1 MEYNNYEVID
11 SESKVAE
18 LSRDFFANVYKYMF
32 LALSVSGLISWY
44 ASTQRWYIEMMYTET
59 GLSPL
64 GYVIIFS
71 PLALVLLIQARVNK
85 FSYGTVF
92 VLYLLYAF
100 LIGIS
105 FASIFLIYTSSSIFL
120 TFIVTAGAFGSMAL
134 LGYFT
139 KTDLSKM
146 GSLLYMVFFGIIITS
161 ILNVFLGSDMISW
174 VISLLG
180 LVVFTGLTAWEMQ
193 RMKAI
198 ASDVSITGD
207 DRKKR
212 ELLGGLTLYILFINL
227 FLSILRFVG
236 NRG

>member
-11 SESKVAE
+11 SESKVTE
-18 LSRDFFANVYKYMF
+18 LSRTFFANVYKYMF
-32 LALSVSGLISWY
+32 LALSVSGLVSWY
-44 ASTQRWYIEMMYTET
+44 ASTQMWYIEMMYNET

-120 TFIVTAGAFGSMAL
+120 TFSVTAGAFGSMAL

-161 ILNVFLGSDMISW
+161 IINVFLGSDMISW

-198 ASDVSITGD
+198 ASDMSITGD

-236 NRG
+236 DRG

>member
-18 LSRDFFANVYKYMF
+18 LSRAFFANVYKYMF